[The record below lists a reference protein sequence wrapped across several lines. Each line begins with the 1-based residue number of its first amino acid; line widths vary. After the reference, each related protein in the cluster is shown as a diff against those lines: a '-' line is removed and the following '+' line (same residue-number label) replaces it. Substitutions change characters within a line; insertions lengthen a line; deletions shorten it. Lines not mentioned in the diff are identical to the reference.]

1 MADKRALRQG
11 VRQLQRVKTWQLVVL
26 LLLVLFIA
34 ATFLRLNNIG
44 MIERRSAVLA
54 ADEAGNTEDMK
65 RRLYDLQQ
73 YVSSHM
79 NTDMGRGI
87 YLEAQYNRD
96 RQAAYDAAA
105 AASSSGQNI
114 YKQITDSCRAQFNAW
129 APYFQCVQ
137 DRLDTSAPAQDPSE
151 NLVLPRPE
159 SYRHVFVSPVWS
171 ADFAGLSVLVAGVL
185 VVMILARLT
194 GLAILRF
201 LLKQHYKSI

>member
-26 LLLVLFIA
+26 LLLVTFIA

-54 ADEAGNTEDMK
+54 ADETGNMEDTK

-87 YLEAQYNRD
+87 YLESQYNRD

-105 AASSSGQNI
+105 AMSSSGQNI
-114 YKQITDSCRAQFNAW
+114 YKQITDACRAQFSAW

-137 DRLDTSAPAQDPSE
+137 DRLDTSAPADDPSD
-151 NLVLPRPE
+151 NLVLPKPE
-159 SYRHVFVSPVWS
+159 SYRHVFVSPAWS
-171 ADFAGLSVLVAGVL
+171 ADFAGLSVLIAAVIAI
-185 VVMILARLT
+185 MIIARLI
-194 GLAILRF
+194 GLAVLRF
-201 LLKQHYKSI
+201 LLKRHYKSI